1 MAGEVATQD
10 GAQPVNP
17 LLAPIAVMWR
27 YRRLLLGT
35 AWLELKG
42 AYAGS
47 ALGFAWVVLSPLIMI
62 AIYSSV
68 YTFIFRVSLP
78 HMTTFDYVM
87 RVAAGLFTFTAFGGA
102 LGQGATAMLKNRNIV
117 MNAVFPA
124 ELLPV
129 RAVLIAF
136 PPLAVGLPLLAFVAL
151 VFGHG
156 GWTLLL
162 LPILFVLLFML
173 MSGVAWILSLLTLI
187 LRDLQHAI
195 QFVVMVLLIITPIG
209 YTVSMVPAKL
219 LPIVRLNPLAYF
231 VFAFQDIV
239 SMGQMPQTRGLI
251 VIVVMSCLSFWLG
264 FWTFEKVKRAFYD
277 YA

>member
-1 MAGEVATQD
+1 
-10 GAQPVNP
+10 
-17 LLAPIAVMWR
+17 MWR

-42 AYAGS
+42 NYAGS
-47 ALGFAWVVLSPLIMI
+47 ALGFLWVVLSPIIMI

-78 HMTTFDYVM
+78 NMTTFDYVM

-102 LGQGATAMLKNRNIV
+102 LAQGATAMLKNRNIV

-136 PPLAVGLPLLAFVAL
+136 PPLAVGLPLLIVVSL
-151 VFGHG
+151 IFGKG
-156 GWTLLL
+156 GWALLL
-162 LPILFVLLFML
+162 LPVLFVLLFML
-173 MSGVAWILSLLTLI
+173 MTGIAWVLSLLTLI

-195 QFVVMVLLIITPIG
+195 QFVVMVLLIVTPIG
-209 YTVSMVPAKL
+209 YTVSMVPPKL
-219 LPIVRLNPLAYF
+219 LLLVRLNPLAYF

-239 SMGQMPQTRGLI
+239 SLGQVPQIKGLI
-251 VIVVMSCLSFWLG
+251 VIFVMSLLSFWLG
-264 FWTFEKVKRAFYD
+264 FWVFEKVKRAFYD